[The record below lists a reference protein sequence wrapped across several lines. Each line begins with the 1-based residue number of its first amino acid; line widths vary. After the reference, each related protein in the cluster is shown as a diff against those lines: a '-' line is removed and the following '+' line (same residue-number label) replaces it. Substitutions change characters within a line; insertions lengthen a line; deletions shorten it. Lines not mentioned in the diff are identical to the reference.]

1 MGFLNNLLRG
11 PAAIAMK
18 GAEPETGALPTVGN
32 AMPEAIS
39 WPTEEDFAGY
49 VNGMYCREYA
59 VRVVVDFIT
68 RQLASLPL
76 KVYRKNADGD
86 AEEIRDGALAR
97 LVKRPSELP
106 GMSRYRFYASLIR
119 DMLLEDRWLCTLGSN
134 RSGGGNTLRRIP
146 ADGYSLTANGFGE
159 LTGVTISSVDG
170 NKGGTYKLPDPR
182 IVLDIGYIDGLNL
195 GDPVTNVLR
204 SLLSEARAM
213 AKYRRK
219 VAENSPQTPAYIYRP
234 KEMQWESQED
244 YDDFVQ
250 ALRNYQQG
258 GGREGAWLPL
268 RDGMEVRAIGE
279 LFKPV
284 DMADLDA
291 REKINEQVCLAFQIS
306 PENIGFRSGTNSNIS
321 AYKEKLWNVEL
332 LPYLVAFEEALN
344 LTLPEAVGEP
354 DCYIKANLDAKL
366 RGTMETQY
374 QALSTATGRPFMTT
388 DEARELLDRPK
399 LPGGDQLITPLN
411 VSEGGQPSP
420 QDGGQTQ
427 NAQQGAS
434 PNGKQMLAEFKRLYT
449 YDAGF
454 RASWDSMTKGETS
467 DES

>member
-1 MGFLNNLLRG
+1 
-11 PAAIAMK
+11 
-18 GAEPETGALPTVGN
+18 
-32 AMPEAIS
+32 
-39 WPTEEDFAGY
+39 
-49 VNGMYCREYA
+49 
-59 VRVVVDFIT
+59 
-68 RQLASLPL
+68 
-76 KVYRKNADGD
+76 
-86 AEEIRDGALAR
+86 
-97 LVKRPSELP
+97 
-106 GMSRYRFYASLIR
+106 
-119 DMLLEDRWLCTLGSN
+119 
-134 RSGGGNTLRRIP
+134 
-146 ADGYSLTANGFGE
+146 
-159 LTGVTISSVDG
+159 
-170 NKGGTYKLPDPR
+170 
-182 IVLDIGYIDGLNL
+182 
-195 GDPVTNVLR
+195 
-204 SLLSEARAM
+204 
-213 AKYRRK
+213 
-219 VAENSPQTPAYIYRP
+219 
-234 KEMQWESQED
+234 
-244 YDDFVQ
+244 
-250 ALRNYQQG
+250 
-258 GGREGAWLPL
+258 
-268 RDGMEVRAIGE
+268 MEVRAIGE

-454 RASWDSMTKGETS
+454 RASWDSMTKGDTL